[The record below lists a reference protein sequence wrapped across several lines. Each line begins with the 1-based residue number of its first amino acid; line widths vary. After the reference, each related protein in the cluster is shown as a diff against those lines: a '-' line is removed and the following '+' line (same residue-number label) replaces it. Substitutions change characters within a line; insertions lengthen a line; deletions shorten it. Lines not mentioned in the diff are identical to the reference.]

1 MEDVSALVGHS
12 SIQTTERYYAPW
24 NAARRIRLAHIV
36 TGDHREDSVLRELA
50 QEETE
55 GRVAST
61 PLDGKLGNRHQA
73 NRTAR

>member
-1 MEDVSALVGHS
+1 MEDVSALLGHS

-24 NAARRIRLAHIV
+24 NAARRIRLARIV
-36 TGDHREDSVLRELA
+36 TGAHRKDSVLRELA

-55 GRVAST
+55 GSVAST

-73 NRTAR
+73 NWTAR